1 MDTNRSPVEASDNND
16 AVSIPVTVS
25 AANKPATTA
34 PLPVTPSV
42 ASAPVLPPEEV
53 EEVDQKA
60 VEESPV
66 VEAIASQMSE
76 PSLTSAEV
84 PAPTIK
90 DDMPVAKPMGRSLQ
104 ELAAEEDARNN
115 PAAPEVPVE
124 SPEPNKPKSKKSPIV
139 FVAALL
145 VLALVGGGVFA
156 YWQSSN
162 KTTPTASTNNTTQT
176 EKKVNADDIN
186 KVSTDLDTSLK
197 KIDDTKDFS
206 TTDLAD
212 AALGL

>member
-1 MDTNRSPVEASDNND
+1 MDTNKSPVEASENND
-16 AVSIPVTVS
+16 AVSIPVTVNT
-25 AANKPATTA
+25 ANKPATPA

-60 VEESPV
+60 VESPV
-66 VEAIASQMSE
+66 VEAIASQMPE
-76 PSLTSAEV
+76 PSLTSTEV

-104 ELAAEEDARNN
+104 ELAAEEEARNN
-115 PAAPEVPVE
+115 PAASEVPAE

-139 FVAALL
+139 FVAVLL
-145 VLALVGGGVFA
+145 VLALVGGGAFA

-162 KTTPTASTNNTTQT
+162 KTTPAASTNNTTQT